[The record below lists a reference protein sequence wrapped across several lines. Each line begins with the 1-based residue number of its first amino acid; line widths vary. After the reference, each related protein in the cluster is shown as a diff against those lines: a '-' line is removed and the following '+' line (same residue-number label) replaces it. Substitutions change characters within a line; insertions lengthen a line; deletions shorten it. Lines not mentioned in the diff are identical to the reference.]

1 MQLHDLGAVH
11 QALATEGDQ
20 IRLGRTPVR
29 QRRRPL
35 PGPAQIEDLLAR
47 LDHGAVDDP
56 RNDRR
61 HFTGLNGDH
70 DLIQQR
76 HARGRLAQRDHG
88 PTKTKPAKRDQ
99 VRVAQSP
106 KRDPEHAILELRH
119 ELHRGFNGE
128 PRLPGT
134 SRAGE
139 AEETCA
145 VTKK

>member
-35 PGPAQIEDLLAR
+35 PGAAQIEDLLAR

-56 RNDRR
+56 RNDWR
-61 HFTGLNGDH
+61 HFAGLDGDH

-76 HARGRLAQRDHG
+76 HTRGGLTHRDHG
-88 PTKTKPAKRDQ
+88 PTKTKPGQGD
-99 VRVAQSP
+99 
-106 KRDPEHAILELRH
+106 
-119 ELHRGFNGE
+119 
-128 PRLPGT
+128 
-134 SRAGE
+134 
-139 AEETCA
+139 
-145 VTKK
+145 